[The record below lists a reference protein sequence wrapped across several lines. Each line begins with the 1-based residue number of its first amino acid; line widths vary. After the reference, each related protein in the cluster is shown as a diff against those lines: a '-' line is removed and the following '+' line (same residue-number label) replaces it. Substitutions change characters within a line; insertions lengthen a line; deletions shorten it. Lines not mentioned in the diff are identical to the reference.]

1 MPEEEPPRRGV
12 PRPLSGGPIE
22 FGPYLLEA
30 RLAVGGTSEVYVA
43 RPIDP
48 TSVPAKLIVKRLLP
62 HFVADPEG
70 RPMFEREAALHQSV
84 VHENVVRVYGSGFSR
99 DGEPYLAI
107 EYIEGVD
114 LYRLLRREA
123 QHGQFLPLHVAIH
136 LTRELLRGLGSVHGA
151 TDANGTPL
159 GIVHRDVTPSNVYLS
174 NDGGVKL
181 GDFGIARSSSRSTM
195 RNAASARL
203 KGKFAYLSPEQVA
216 GEPFDHRADLFS
228 VAAVLAEM
236 ILGKPLFSGSGQLA
250 VLLAIRDCRIDPLR
264 EARVRLPPGL
274 FEVLEAAL
282 SREPKQRFQSA
293 ALFGQALKAFDR
305 ETGAARSELAALVRW
320 VQAVPSTDALAAVR
334 ESSMK
339 MRAAAPVT
347 APVAATSHASED
359 GDDEFS
365 RKTGEYTQLP
375 SFVETAANVR
385 FGPWTFARLVE
396 ALATGQVGRGDKVD
410 YMSRGLTAVEAI
422 EELSRFLPARTNVT
436 GKMPGLGAP
445 DFVDDVTPSSMLRV
459 LMRVLER
466 GEPAVLFVEG
476 QGPLDP
482 RDSGG
487 RKELYFLDG
496 RLHHVATNNAVE
508 LLGEYLVRRKVI
520 SRGELDFA
528 LAVLPRY
535 GGRMGDTLIALGLV
549 NGVEMFRAIREQG
562 RDRMVDLFAWSQGKL
577 QLYFGQTQ
585 PTVEFPL
592 ELELAPLMIAG
603 LEAAQPNDAP
613 MQAFRAH
620 LDTTISRAAA
630 SSSRPRLRAMVW
642 PPLVAKVLDAS
653 ADPKPLRDL
662 LARVTR
668 GGGATTADDA
678 LRALQI
684 LLAANLV
691 AFS

>member
-12 PRPLSGGPIE
+12 PRPLSGGPIK
-22 FGPYLLEA
+22 FGPYMLEA

-43 RPIDP
+43 RPLDP
-48 TSVPAKLIVKRLLP
+48 SSRPAKLIVKRLLP

-84 VHENVVRVYGSGFSR
+84 VHENVVQVYGSGFSQ

-123 QHGQFLPLHVAIH
+123 QNGQLLPLHVAIH
-136 LTRELLRGLGSVHGA
+136 LTRELLRGLESVHGA
-151 TDANGTPL
+151 RDASGTPL

-174 NDGGVKL
+174 NEGGVKL

-195 RNAASARL
+195 RNAASAML

-264 EARVRLPPGL
+264 DARVRLPPGL

-293 ALFGQALKAFDR
+293 ALLGQALKAFDR
-305 ETGAARSELAALVRW
+305 ESGVARSELATLVRW
-320 VQAVPSTDALAAVR
+320 VQAVPSVDALAAVR

-339 MRAAAPVT
+339 LRAAAAVSQEPR
-347 APVAATSHASED
+347 PSDEAA
-359 GDDEFS
+359 DEFS
-365 RKTGEYTQLP
+365 RKTGEYSQLP
-375 SFVETAANVR
+375 SFVETAAGVR

-396 ALATGQVGRGDKVD
+396 ALATGQVSRGDNVD
-410 YMSRGLTAVEAI
+410 YMGRGLTPVEEI

-436 GKMPGLGAP
+436 GKVAGLGVP
-445 DFVDDVTPSSMLRV
+445 DFVDEVTPMSLLRV
-459 LMRVLER
+459 LMRVLDR

-487 RKELYFLDG
+487 RKELYFLEG

-520 SRGELDFA
+520 SRDELDFA

-562 RDRMVDLFAWSQGKL
+562 RDRMVDLFAWNRGKL

-585 PTVEFPL
+585 PAVEFPL
-592 ELELAPLMIAG
+592 ELELAPLMLAG

-613 MQAFRAH
+613 MHAFRGQ
-620 LDTTISRAAA
+620 LDAIIGP
-630 SSSRPRLRAMVW
+630 SSSSSARPRLRAMTW
-642 PPLVAKVLDAS
+642 PVLVTKVLEAAS
-653 ADPKPLRDL
+653 EPKPLREL
-662 LARVTR
+662 LARVTH
-668 GGGATTADDA
+668 GGTTTADDA

-684 LLAANLV
+684 LLAANLLTWT
-691 AFS
+691 

>member
-12 PRPLSGGPIE
+12 PRPLSGGPIQ
-22 FGPYLLEA
+22 FGPYMLEA

-48 TSVPAKLIVKRLLP
+48 TAVPRRLIVKRLLP

-84 VHENVVRVYGSGFSR
+84 VHENIVRVYGYGFSQ

-107 EYIEGVD
+107 EYVEGVD
-114 LYRLLRREA
+114 LYRLLRR
-123 QHGQFLPLHVAIH
+123 QVHNGQLLPLHVAIH
-136 LTRELLRGLGSVHGA
+136 LTRELLRALESVHGA
-151 TDANGTPL
+151 RDATGAPL

-195 RNAASARL
+195 RNAASAML

-216 GEPFDHRADLFS
+216 GEPFDYRADLFS

-293 ALFGQALKAFDR
+293 ALLGQALRAFDR
-305 ETGAARSELAALVRW
+305 ESGVARSELATLVRW
-320 VQAVPSTDALAAVR
+320 VQTVPSVEGMAAVR
-334 ESSMK
+334 ESSK
-339 MRAAAPVT
+339 KLRAAAPVSQEPPAQT
-347 APVAATSHASED
+347 ENA
-359 GDDEFS
+359 DEFS
-365 RKTGEYTQLP
+365 RKTGEYSQLP

-396 ALATGQVGRGDKVD
+396 ALATGQVARGDKVD
-410 YMSRGLTAVEAI
+410 YTGRGLAPIEEI

-436 GKMPGLGAP
+436 GKVEGLGSP
-445 DFVDDVTPSSMLRV
+445 DFVDDVTPSSILRV
-459 LMRVLER
+459 LMRVLDR

-487 RKELYFLDG
+487 RKELYFLEG

-520 SRGELDFA
+520 SRDELDFA

-562 RDRMVDLFAWSQGKL
+562 RDRLVDLFAWNRGKL

-585 PTVEFPL
+585 PVVEFPL
-592 ELELAPLMIAG
+592 ELELAPLMMAG

-613 MQAFRAH
+613 MHAFRGQ
-620 LDTTISRAAA
+620 LDAMIGPA
-630 SSSRPRLRAMVW
+630 STSTSRPRLRAMNW
-642 PPLVAKVLDAS
+642 PVLVTKVLEA
-653 ADPKPLRDL
+653 AAEPKPLREL
-662 LARVTR
+662 LARVTH
-668 GGGATTADDA
+668 GGATTANDA

-684 LLAANLV
+684 LLAANIV
-691 AFS
+691 AWL

>member
-12 PRPLSGGPIE
+12 PRPLSGGPIA
-22 FGPYLLEA
+22 FGPYMLEA

-48 TSVPAKLIVKRLLP
+48 TNGPAKVIVKRLLP

-84 VHENVVRVYGSGFSR
+84 VHENVVRVYGYGFSQ

-123 QHGQFLPLHVAIH
+123 QSGQLLPLSVAIH
-136 LTRELLRGLGSVHGA
+136 LTRELLRGLDSVHGA
-151 TDANGTPL
+151 KDQYGTPL

-181 GDFGIARSSSRSTM
+181 GDFGIARSASRSTM
-195 RNAASARL
+195 RNAASAML

-228 VAAVLAEM
+228 AAAVLAEM

-250 VLLAIRDCRIDPLR
+250 VLLAIRDCRIDPIR

-293 ALFGQALKAFDR
+293 ALLGQALKPFDR
-305 ETGAARSELAALVRW
+305 ESGAAKSELATLVRW
-320 VQAVPSTDALAAVR
+320 VQTVPSVDALAAVR

-339 MRAAAPVT
+339 MRAAA
-347 APVAATSHASED
+347 VASQKPPAEN
-359 GDDEFS
+359 DDEFS

-385 FGPWTFARLVE
+385 FGPWSFARLVE
-396 ALATGQVGRGDKVD
+396 ALATGQIARGDKVD
-410 YMSRGLTAVEAI
+410 YTGRGLCAVEEI

-436 GKMPGLGAP
+436 GKLAGPGAP
-445 DFVDDVTPSSMLRV
+445 DFVDDVSPSALLRV
-459 LMRVLER
+459 LMRVLDR

-520 SRGELDFA
+520 SRDELDFA

-577 QLYFGQTQ
+577 QLYFGQAQ

-603 LEAAQPNDAP
+603 LEAAQPDDAP
-613 MQAFRAH
+613 MHAFRAQ
-620 LDTTISRAAA
+620 LDATIGPA
-630 SSSRPRLRAMVW
+630 SNSTSRPRLRAMTW
-642 PPLVAKVLDAS
+642 PPLVTKVLDAAS
-653 ADPKPLRDL
+653 DPKTLREL

-668 GGGATTADDA
+668 GSGATTADDA

-684 LLAANLV
+684 LLAANIV

>member
-12 PRPLSGGPIE
+12 PRPLSGGPIA
-22 FGPYLLEA
+22 FGPYMLEA

-48 TSVPAKLIVKRLLP
+48 TNGPAKVIVKRLLP

-84 VHENVVRVYGSGFSR
+84 VHENVVRVYGSGFSQ

-123 QHGQFLPLHVAIH
+123 QNGQLLPLHVAIH
-136 LTRELLRGLGSVHGA
+136 LTRELLRGLESVHGA
-151 TDANGTPL
+151 KDANGTPL

-181 GDFGIARSSSRSTM
+181 GDFGIARSASRSTM
-195 RNAASARL
+195 RNAASAML

-250 VLLAIRDCRIDPLR
+250 VLLAIRDCRIDALR

-282 SREPKQRFQSA
+282 SREPKQRFQTA
-293 ALFGQALKAFDR
+293 ALLGQALKAFDR
-305 ETGAARSELAALVRW
+305 ESGAAKSELSSLVRW
-320 VQAVPSTDALAAVR
+320 VQTVPSVAAAV
-334 ESSMK
+334 
-339 MRAAAPVT
+339 
-347 APVAATSHASED
+347 ASPQPPAD
-359 GDDEFS
+359 ADDEFS

-396 ALATGQVGRGDKVD
+396 ALATGQVSRGDKVD
-410 YMSRGLTAVEAI
+410 YMGRGLSPVEEI

-436 GKMPGLGAP
+436 GKVAGPGAP
-445 DFVDDVTPSSMLRV
+445 DFVDDVSPSALLRV

-508 LLGEYLVRRKVI
+508 LLGEYLVRRKLI
-520 SRGELDFA
+520 SRDELDFA

-562 RDRMVDLFAWSQGKL
+562 RDRVVDLFAWSHGKL

-592 ELELAPLMIAG
+592 ELELAPLMLAG
-603 LEAAQPNDAP
+603 LEAAQPDDAP
-613 MQAFRAH
+613 MHAFRAE
-620 LDTTISRAAA
+620 LDSVLGPA
-630 SSSRPRLRAMVW
+630 SSSTSRPRLRAMTW
-642 PPLVAKVLDAS
+642 PPIVKKVLDA
-653 ADPKPLRDL
+653 AAEPKTLREV

-668 GGGATTADDA
+668 GSGATTADDA
-678 LRALQI
+678 LRALQL
-684 LLAANLV
+684 LLAANIL
-691 AFS
+691 AWA